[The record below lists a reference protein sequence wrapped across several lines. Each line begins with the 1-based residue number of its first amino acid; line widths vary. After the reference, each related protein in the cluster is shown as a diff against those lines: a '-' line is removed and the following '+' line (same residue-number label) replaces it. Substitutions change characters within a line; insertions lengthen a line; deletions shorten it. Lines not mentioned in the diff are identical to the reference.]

1 MQRAALMISLFA
13 VVMMSAMM
21 YSKSCP
27 GLMANSDIRGSDF
40 FFFLALCKYGQS
52 MGDSLSSICSY
63 FRGAR
68 SFYHEVDCETA
79 PRYLKLCDI
88 SPIPLIELPSLR
100 A

>member
-1 MQRAALMISLFA
+1 
-13 VVMMSAMM
+13 
-21 YSKSCP
+21 
-27 GLMANSDIRGSDF
+27 
-40 FFFLALCKYGQS
+40 

-88 SPIPLIELPSLR
+88 SPIPLIELPYLR